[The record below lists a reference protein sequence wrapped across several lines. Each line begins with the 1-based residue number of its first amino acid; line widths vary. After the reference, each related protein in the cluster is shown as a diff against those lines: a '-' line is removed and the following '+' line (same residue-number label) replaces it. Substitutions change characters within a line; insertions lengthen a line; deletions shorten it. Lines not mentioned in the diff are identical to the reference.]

1 MRKFWNKHK
10 AMICKVVAAL
20 IVPGGLVILA
30 ADLLR
35 KYFRKK

>member
-10 AMICKVVAAL
+10 ATIIKVAAAL

-30 ADLLR
+30 ASLLK
-35 KYFRKK
+35 KYFGK